1 MVRTVD
7 RVASSGVR
15 GELVAVGKA
24 IGRGLAQVESSPES
38 EAALRAKCSFLLRVR
53 LCPDVC
59 VPHPKLFEN
68 SDQSGGAV
76 SGIHGRA
83 SSKLVKLHGTVVH
96 HRPLL
101 TTMSHGQIFVSC
113 AFTAHVF
120 MVPEI
125 FSIFG

>member
-24 IGRGLAQVESSPES
+24 IGRGLAQVESSPEA
-38 EAALRAKCSFLLRVR
+38 EAALWAKRSFLSRVR

-83 SSKLVKLHGTVVH
+83 SSKLVKLHGTVVPSSFVDH
-96 HRPLL
+96 NVTWADIRIVCIYCTRL
-101 TTMSHGQIFVSC
+101 HGS
-113 AFTAHVF
+113 
-120 MVPEI
+120 
-125 FSIFG
+125 